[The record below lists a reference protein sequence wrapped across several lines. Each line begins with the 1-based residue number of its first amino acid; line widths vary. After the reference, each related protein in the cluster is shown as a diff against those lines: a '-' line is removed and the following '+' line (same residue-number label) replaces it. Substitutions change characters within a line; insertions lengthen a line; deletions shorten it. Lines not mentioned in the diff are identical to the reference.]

1 MDVIWFVAGL
11 VIGDIVGILLGYNTA
26 CLSILRKT
34 SVREC
39 DRECK
44 ERERDNESNE

>member
-11 VIGDIVGILLGYNTA
+11 VIGAVVGILLGYNTA

-34 SVREC
+34 SVREWE
-39 DRECK
+39 REC
-44 ERERDNESNE
+44 EHMERDNESHE